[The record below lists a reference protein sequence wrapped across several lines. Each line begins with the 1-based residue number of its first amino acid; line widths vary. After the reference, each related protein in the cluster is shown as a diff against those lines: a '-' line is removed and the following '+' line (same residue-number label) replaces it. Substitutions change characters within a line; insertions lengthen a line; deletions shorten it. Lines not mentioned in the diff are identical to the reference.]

1 MTTNGIIKR
10 EERIDM
16 KDSKKIIK
24 KLDEFSAHMNK
35 MQNNMDKI
43 FVQMDG
49 MQDRMEEMDGRLEEM
64 NERLEKMNGRQEEMD
79 ERLEKM
85 NERLEKMN
93 GRLEEM
99 NGRLGRVESKT
110 TDIQLTIENEIRK
123 NIQTIAEGHLDLNRK
138 LDDSL
143 KVNNEKEIMKLHL
156 THLENEVR
164 QIKERL
170 GEPA

>member
-35 MQNNMDKI
+35 MQKNMDKI
-43 FVQMDG
+43 CVQMDG
-49 MQDRMEEMDGRLEEM
+49 MQDRMEE
-64 NERLEKMNGRQEEMD
+64 
-79 ERLEKM
+79 M

>member
-1 MTTNGIIKR
+1 MTTNGLIKR

-35 MQNNMDKI
+35 MQKNMDKI
-43 FVQMDG
+43 CVQMDG
-49 MQDRMEEMDGRLEEM
+49 MQDRMEEM
-64 NERLEKMNGRQEEMD
+64 NE
-79 ERLEKM
+79 
-85 NERLEKMN
+85 
-93 GRLEEM
+93 
-99 NGRLGRVESKT
+99 RLGRVESKT

>member
-1 MTTNGIIKR
+1 MTTNGLIKR

-43 FVQMDG
+43 CVQMDG
-49 MQDRMEEMDGRLEEM
+49 MQDRMEEM
-64 NERLEKMNGRQEEMD
+64 NE
-79 ERLEKM
+79 
-85 NERLEKMN
+85 
-93 GRLEEM
+93 
-99 NGRLGRVESKT
+99 RLGRVESKT